1 MKKYIKIVHKLI
13 IIEEQLNANNHS
25 LAQNILL
32 YEALYWCIN
41 VYLSSDTKNSLSNE
55 DLVNISQAIICRSN
69 DKKYWSHIS
78 KPKDAEYSMVANDGY
93 YPTDWYKINVS
104 GKGADDISLQETDN
118 GYIMEVDKLSDVIIS
133 ANNDDSSAVFKF
145 STSLEKVFIYETD
158 EKTIGASVDTDN
170 NGTFETNLNNTI
182 SESLGDVNTDGSIT
196 VSDVVLMQKYFI
208 KTEKFNI
215 VQYAVADFNNDGTV
229 NIFDVIE
236 LKRFVIHN

>member
-1 MKKYIKIVHKLI
+1 M
-13 IIEEQLNANNHS
+13 
-25 LAQNILL
+25 
-32 YEALYWCIN
+32 
-41 VYLSSDTKNSLSNE
+41 SLSCNGFYPFC
-55 DLVNISQAIICRSN
+55 LST
-69 DKKYWSHIS
+69 
-78 KPKDAEYSMVANDGY
+78 VANDGY
-93 YPTDWYKINVS
+93 YPTDWYKINVY
-104 GKGADDISLQETDN
+104 GKEANDISLQETDN
-118 GYIMEVDKLSDVIIS
+118 GYIMEGDNLSDVIIS

-158 EKTIGASVDTDN
+158 EKTIGAAVDTDN
-170 NGTFETNLNNTI
+170 NGTFETDLNNTI